1 MTWQKKRQAR
11 LFRKF
16 VEIISNVNLDMVE
29 NSVIKTLIREQAKF
43 SEKFKLN
50 ICEDD
55 EMYLFALSN
64 VQDDSDRALVR
75 NYSLGRRI
83 LDTVKQIVDWHFGSF
98 ENVPSFLDFACGCGR
113 FTRFLIQE
121 MPPERVWVSDIS
133 TKAVKFQTEYFC
145 VNGIVSTGKPENYL
159 IDQKFDC
166 IVANSFFSHMP
177 EKTFSGWLQNL
188 YDLLT
193 QDGILIFSVH
203 DQCLRAPGAEMPAKG
218 ILFSPNSEIQSLG
231 KQEYG
236 TTYVTEKFVREIVDK
251 VSSKA
256 FVHRIEKGLCRFQD
270 LYIVTNQLVRE
281 FSSLKFNQHPE
292 GYVDVATFTKKGS
305 LYLEGWALDVNQGG
319 SIQEVQVLVN
329 GKVVQRCE
337 PFYDRL
343 DLDIHFQKD
352 AILQSGWN
360 CYLAKDTVSLQDV
373 LTVKLINN
381 CGGELIIENCT
392 VKFLV
397 SQKLSQSLLGSTNE
411 KLNLVETQ
419 LASAK
424 IQLEQSQHDL
434 NSTQT
439 QLKETQTQLQETQI
453 KLVDERTH
461 LEQTQVHLLSVQ
473 RQLEET
479 EKYLIHVKAEV
490 ERSHNRIQAME
501 TSKFWQLRTTWFK
514 VRRALGL
521 AGE

>member
-1 MTWQKKRQAR
+1 
-11 LFRKF
+11 
-16 VEIISNVNLDMVE
+16 MVE

-43 SEKFKLN
+43 PENFKLN

-75 NYSLGRRI
+75 YYSLGRRI
-83 LDTVKQIVDWHFGSF
+83 LDSVKQIVDWHFDNF
-98 ENVPSFLDFACGCGR
+98 ENVPYFLDFACGYGR

-203 DQCLRAPGAEMPAKG
+203 DECLRAPGAEMPAKG
-218 ILFSPNSEIQSLG
+218 ILFSPNSEIQSLD
-231 KQEYG
+231 KAEYG
-236 TTYVTEKFVREIVDK
+236 TTYVTEKFVREIVDR
-251 VSSKA
+251 VSGGKA
-256 FVHRIEKGLCRFQD
+256 LVHRIEKGLCKFQD

-292 GYVDVATFTKKGS
+292 GYVDVAAFTNQGN
-305 LYLEGWALDVNQGG
+305 LYLEGWAVDGNHEG
-319 SIQEVQVLVN
+319 SIEEVKVLVN
-329 GKVVQRCE
+329 GKVIQRCE
-337 PFYDRL
+337 PFYERPDL
-343 DLDIHFQKD
+343 DLHFKKN

-360 CYLAKDTVSLQDV
+360 CYLAKNIVSPQDV
-373 LTVKLINN
+373 LTVKLVNKW
-381 CGGELIIENCT
+381 GGELIIENCT
-392 VKFLV
+392 VQTLV

-424 IQLEQSQHDL
+424 IQVEQSKHDL

-439 QLKETQTQLQETQI
+439 QLQETQTQLQEVEI

-479 EKYLIHVKAEV
+479 EKYLIYLKEEV

-501 TSKFWQLRTTWFK
+501 SSKFWQLRTAWFK